1 MNPAAQAND
10 RLGQLISISQNM
22 EKHLSAIEKK
32 DNAKTTEGKSSP
44 DNNKNL
50 VAIGGLATSM
60 SLLIN
65 SADKL
70 KASTAENLSNFI
82 KKLGESIDD
91 LIKRG
96 IDKPGTE
103 KVLESISIIATSSS
117 GYLKEMAKGAILG
130 PIALVG
136 TMFFGANMRLL
147 FAILENAQ
155 ISDDTQS
162 SLTTILSLSG
172 GIIKFGLSMSAYT
185 ILGPIALTGAIIFGA
200 TVKLLFSILESTSS
214 LDPDI
219 FNNLSVMSKSIIF
232 ISLPLVLL
240 SLAKKQFIDGA
251 ITFYR
256 GVSLLTGVFRNLAA
270 DLPKTKNAAQT
281 MLAMALS
288 ITLFSATMA
297 GISLVAAPFAIGILT
312 FALGISA
319 MVLILTTIVGSR
331 KITDMGLNQL
341 GDIMRGSLFFVISM
355 TAIGLVAAP
364 FAFGTLV
371 FITAVSAVL
380 LTFGLLSAMVK
391 GIEVGTLAF
400 KKITTTSIKF
410 ALVMVAIGIFAKP
423 FAIGA
428 LALSLGSIAVG
439 SSLALIGLLDKTGFV
454 TSGANTLARI
464 ALPTAIFAASAIA
477 ISLLIKESPQQF
489 LEKMAVV
496 GIAIG
501 VMGAAAAI
509 LGIPVFAAAATTG
522 AGVMIILG
530 ASLLII
536 SGALWVLSKVDL
548 KSIDGDKFKSI
559 ITSLAEGYVI
569 AGKNTIAIVLGSAA
583 IIAAGIGMIA
593 IMPALGLF
601 KLLKWN
607 KNDSSG
613 LELAVGSVISSV
625 KNAFTGLSISDFG
638 KIFVGVGLMAALG
651 GSLVSLA
658 FGMKAISS
666 LTFTE
671 MEWDESSKKL
681 IPRRE
686 VKLQKSDFKAAGDN
700 ITAIFDSLTDPLIKF
715 GKKSEDGTLFG
726 LGVGNGYLQKGID
739 TARTIGNAISNIA
752 KGVVDMANLTVTEW
766 TVVNAGTKDA
776 KLVPNLSRKLSN
788 ADFLNAAAN
797 VSIIL
802 NTLTQPLLDFG
813 MNTEKGSG
821 IFSGGYMEK
830 GISAAKGVG
839 DFIANIADGVLKM
852 SQGEILTNIIING
865 GTADAKLVPD
875 KIIKLNEGHYKA
887 AAANV
892 GILLNALAIPLVEFG
907 KSAKDGN
914 GIFEN
919 GYIESAT
926 DSIGKIG
933 GPLAAMAD
941 MVIKMASGSITE
953 NEIVGGKSVPV
964 RIISFQDAL
973 NMAKT
978 NISVLLTTLPEQLVK
993 FGKYIDE
1000 NKKNFESAQE
1010 GSPILEKTM
1019 MGIAGATESYKSV
1032 AQNILSARKLGIKI
1046 DDELISM
1053 SSAVNKISG
1062 SFEKLDGD
1070 KVGYFKDIVG
1080 GLTDL
1085 SKIANPFEKFMNS
1098 FGKFQ
1103 LNMEKFVNNWELFG
1117 SDNAS
1122 YMKTFT
1128 ESVNTLSKIDS
1139 SKLRDLTSA
1148 LYDQSVSQQKIVTES
1163 KNNQTFDT
1171 PVTDQTKDK
1180 VQGTKQTG
1188 EVINKQTNDKP
1199 QQVNTVSA
1207 DNLEG
1212 KSIANLHV
1220 TNLYIKNDRTN
1231 RS

>member
-1 MNPAAQAND
+1 MNPAAQANE
-10 RLGQLISISQNM
+10 RLGQLISISQNI
-22 EKHLSAIEKK
+22 EKHLSNIEKK
-32 DNAKTTEGKSSP
+32 DITKPVDDKSNPNS
-44 DNNKNL
+44 NL
-50 VAIGGLATSM
+50 IAIGGLATSI

-65 SADKL
+65 SADKM

-82 KKLGESIDD
+82 KKMGESIDD

-96 IDKPGTE
+96 IDRSGAE
-103 KVLESISIIATSSS
+103 NVSESISIIAAGSS
-117 GYLKEMAKGAILG
+117 GFLKEMAKGAILG

-136 TMFFGANMRLL
+136 SMFFGANIRLL
-147 FAILENAQ
+147 FTILG
-155 ISDDTQS
+155 DTQIGADTQLALS
-162 SLTTILSLSG
+162 TILSLSS
-172 GIIKFGLSMSAYT
+172 GIVKFGLSMSVYT
-185 ILGPIALTGAIIFGA
+185 ILGPIALTGAIIFG
-200 TVKLLFSILESTSS
+200 TTINILSKILESTSS
-214 LDPDI
+214 IDPTI
-219 FNNLSVMSKSIIF
+219 LSNLNIIGKSILF

-240 SLAKKQFIDGA
+240 SLAKKQFLEGA
-251 ITFYR
+251 FTFYK
-256 GVSLLTGVFRNLAA
+256 GVSILTGIFRNLA
-270 DLPKTKNAAQT
+270 DSLPKTKNAGQT

-319 MVLILTTIVGSR
+319 IVLIMTTIVGSR

-341 GDIMRGSLFFVISM
+341 GDIMRGSLYFVVSM

-400 KKITTTSIKF
+400 KKITNTSIKF
-410 ALVMVAIGIFAKP
+410 ALVMVAIGIFSKP

-428 LALSLGSIAVG
+428 LALSLGAIAVG

-454 TSGANTLARI
+454 TSGANTLAKI

-477 ISLLIKESPQQF
+477 VSLLIKESPQQF

-501 VMGAAAAI
+501 IMGAAAAV
-509 LGIPVFAAAATTG
+509 LGVPFIAAAVSTG
-522 AGVMIILG
+522 AIVMITLG
-530 ASLLII
+530 ASLLVF
-536 SGALWVLSKVDL
+536 SSALWVLSKVDL
-548 KSIDGDKFKSI
+548 RSIDGDKFKGI
-559 ITSLAEGYVI
+559 ITSLADGYVV
-569 AGKNTIAIVLGSAA
+569 AGKNAFQIVFGSTA

-613 LELAVGSVISSV
+613 LELAIGSVISSV
-625 KNAFTGLSISDFG
+625 KNAFTGLSLSDFG
-638 KIFVGVGLMAALG
+638 KIFVGVGLMATLG

-671 MEWDESSKKL
+671 MEWDPSSKKL
-681 IPRRE
+681 VPRRE

-726 LGVGNGYLQKGID
+726 LGLGTGYLQKGID
-739 TARTIGNAISNIA
+739 TASTIGNAISNIA

-766 TVVNAGTKDA
+766 TVINAGTPNA
-776 KLVPNLSRKLSN
+776 KLVPNISRKLSN
-788 ADFLNAAAN
+788 SDFIAAGVNVTTILNA
-797 VSIIL
+797 
-802 NTLTQPLLDFG
+802 LTQPLLDFG
-813 MNTEKGSG
+813 MNVEKGSG
-821 IFSGGYMEK
+821 IFSGGYMER

-852 SQGEILTNIIING
+852 SQGEIVTSIIING
-865 GTADAKLVPD
+865 GTADAKLVPN
-875 KIIKLNEGHYKA
+875 KILKLNETHYKA
-887 AAANV
+887 AAENV
-892 GILLNALAIPLVEFG
+892 GILLNALAMPLVEFG
-907 KSAKDGN
+907 KSAKEGN

-919 GYIESAT
+919 GYMEAAT
-926 DSIGKIG
+926 DSISKIG
-933 GPLAAMAD
+933 SPLAAMAD

-978 NISVLLTTLPEQLVK
+978 NIGMLLTTLPEQLVK

-1000 NKKNFESAQE
+1000 NQKGFESAQE

-1019 MGIAGATESYKSV
+1019 TGIAGATESYKSV

-1053 SSAVNKISG
+1053 SISVNRISS

-1070 KVGYFKDIVG
+1070 KVGYFQDIVS

-1085 SKIANPFEKFMNS
+1085 SKIASPFEKFMNS

-1103 LNMEKFVNNWELFG
+1103 LNMEKFVNNWEIFG
-1117 SDNAS
+1117 ADNAN

-1139 SKLRDLTSA
+1139 SKLRDLTNA
-1148 LYDQSVSQQKIVTES
+1148 LYEQSVSQQKIVTES

-1171 PVTDQTKDK
+1171 PITEQSKDK
-1180 VQGTKQTG
+1180 IQGTKQT
-1188 EVINKQTNDKP
+1188 EESINKQTNNKP
-1199 QQVNTVSA
+1199 QQINTVSA
-1207 DNLEG
+1207 DNIEG

-1231 RS
+1231 RT